1 MLLGVS
7 KYIGASGNG
16 GKFAF
21 TLKEGGK
28 ANSIST
34 AKSIYLSKL
43 NVSGG
48 QNTVTITN
56 KSKQTLY
63 VRTVLSGVPQMVRQN
78 AVSENISLKVSYF
91 DLKGKAVNP
100 LAVKQGTQFYA
111 DIVVTHPGVRLN
123 YSDLALSLLFPSGW
137 EIINS
142 RMDLVKS
149 ARMATDEPRYLDIRD
164 DRVYMYFDL
173 EKGKSKKF
181 RVLLQAAYLG
191 KYFLPSMQCEAMYD
205 NTIRAY
211 TSGYWVEVV
220 R

>member
-1 MLLGVS
+1 
-7 KYIGASGNG
+7 
-16 GKFAF
+16 
-21 TLKEGGK
+21 
-28 ANSIST
+28 
-34 AKSIYLSKL
+34 
-43 NVSGG
+43 
-48 QNTVTITN
+48 
-56 KSKQTLY
+56 
-63 VRTVLSGVPQMVRQN
+63 
-78 AVSENISLKVSYF
+78 
-91 DLKGKAVNP
+91 
-100 LAVKQGTQFYA
+100 
-111 DIVVTHPGVRLN
+111 
-123 YSDLALSLLFPSGW
+123 LALSLLFPSGW

-149 ARMATDEPRYLDIRD
+149 ARMATDQPRYLDIRD